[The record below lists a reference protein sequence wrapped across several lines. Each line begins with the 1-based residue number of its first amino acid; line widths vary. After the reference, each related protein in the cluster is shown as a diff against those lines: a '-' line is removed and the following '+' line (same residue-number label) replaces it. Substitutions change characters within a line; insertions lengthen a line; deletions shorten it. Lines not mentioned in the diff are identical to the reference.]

1 MNLGKRL
8 VGEKSETPL
17 QGHQDNLAPDI
28 SQAWA
33 ETVFLDQQSVSSYQ
47 IDELGEC
54 QRNWI
59 GVLWPDWKIDSSGCS
74 LKVAEGEDVQTRELT
89 IHQLISL
96 TQQSRYEPVEIDQ
109 EYWIHTRC
117 LRVVGLGRLRLV
129 LCFDNPELIGECAVF
144 ATNRLDW
151 SPRKILSQ
159 WLQCSQS
166 SCQNYSPEYKQSFS
180 FRPSEVASS
189 RRALMPAL

>member
-8 VGEKSETPL
+8 VGEKSATPF

-28 SQAWA
+28 SPAWA
-33 ETVFLDQQSVSSYQ
+33 ETVFLDQQSVSSYR

-74 LKVAEGEDVQTRELT
+74 LAVVEGEDVQSKELT
-89 IHQLISL
+89 LHQLISL
-96 TQQSRYEPVEIDQ
+96 TQQSRYEPVEIGQ

-129 LCFDNPELIGECAVF
+129 LCFDNPQCIGECAVF

-151 SPRKILSQ
+151 SPRKILTQ
-159 WLQCSQS
+159 WLQYSH
-166 SCQNYSPEYKQSFS
+166 SCYQINSPDYRQSFPFS
-180 FRPSEVASS
+180 FGEVASS
-189 RRALMPAL
+189 HRALMRAL